1 MKDSFKSSSVMG
13 LNWIYDSDS
22 LPGRMSWK
30 MPPRDK
36 TEWAFE
42 RSQDTA
48 SARISAQLINFF
60 KLKSRPAV
68 LESSPASGGQ
78 RKGNKVFEAPGGC
91 KDKTAH
97 PAHHGA
103 ACVLFFWLPPP
114 FLLRKKAFHPRW
126 HWPFQYLGTTTLP
139 VSKVPIDG
147 WCATAISQPIPQPQI
162 TVPARSNHNVEKRPD
177 CTPSNAQIVA

>member
-22 LPGRMSWK
+22 LPERMSWK
-30 MPPRDK
+30 MPPGDK

-48 SARISAQLINFF
+48 SARISAQLINFS

-68 LESSPASGGQ
+68 LESSPAFGWQ
-78 RKGNKVFEAPGGC
+78 REGNKVFEAPGGC
-91 KDKTAH
+91 EDKTAC

-103 ACVLFFWLPPP
+103 ASVLFFWLPPP
-114 FLLRKKAFHPRW
+114 FSFKKEGLSSQVALTISISWNYHFTCLQGPYRW
-126 HWPFQYLGTTTLP
+126 LMCNGH
-139 VSKVPIDG
+139 
-147 WCATAISQPIPQPQI
+147 
-162 TVPARSNHNVEKRPD
+162 
-177 CTPSNAQIVA
+177 

>member
-30 MPPRDK
+30 MPPGDK
-36 TEWAFE
+36 TEWALE
-42 RSQDTA
+42 RSQDAA
-48 SARISAQLINFF
+48 SARISAELINVF

-68 LESSPASGGQ
+68 LESSPASGRQ

-91 KDKTAH
+91 EDKTAR

-103 ACVLFFWLPPP
+103 ASVLFFWLSPLPA
-114 FLLRKKAFHPRW
+114 FSFKKEGLSSQVALTISISWNYHFTCLQGPYRW
-126 HWPFQYLGTTTLP
+126 LMCNGH
-139 VSKVPIDG
+139 
-147 WCATAISQPIPQPQI
+147 
-162 TVPARSNHNVEKRPD
+162 
-177 CTPSNAQIVA
+177 

>member
-30 MPPRDK
+30 MPPGDK

-48 SARISAQLINFF
+48 SARISARLINFF

-68 LESSPASGGQ
+68 LESSPDSGWQ
-78 RKGNKVFEAPGGC
+78 REGNKVFEAPGAV
-91 KDKTAH
+91 KIKLLVLHTMVLPLFYFSAP
-97 PAHHGA
+97 PAPFSFKKEGLSSQVALTISISWNYHFTCLQGPYR
-103 ACVLFFWLPPP
+103 WLMCNG
-114 FLLRKKAFHPRW
+114 H
-126 HWPFQYLGTTTLP
+126 
-139 VSKVPIDG
+139 
-147 WCATAISQPIPQPQI
+147 
-162 TVPARSNHNVEKRPD
+162 
-177 CTPSNAQIVA
+177 

>member
-30 MPPRDK
+30 MPPGDK

-60 KLKSRPAV
+60 KLKSRPAA
-68 LESSPASGGQ
+68 LESSPASGRQ
-78 RKGNKVFEAPGGC
+78 RNGNKVFEAPGGC
-91 KDKTAH
+91 EDKTAR

-103 ACVLFFWLPPP
+103 ASVLFFCPPP
-114 FLLRKKAFHPRW
+114 LFSFKKEGLSSQVALTISISWNYHFTCLQGPYRW
-126 HWPFQYLGTTTLP
+126 LMCNGH
-139 VSKVPIDG
+139 
-147 WCATAISQPIPQPQI
+147 
-162 TVPARSNHNVEKRPD
+162 
-177 CTPSNAQIVA
+177 